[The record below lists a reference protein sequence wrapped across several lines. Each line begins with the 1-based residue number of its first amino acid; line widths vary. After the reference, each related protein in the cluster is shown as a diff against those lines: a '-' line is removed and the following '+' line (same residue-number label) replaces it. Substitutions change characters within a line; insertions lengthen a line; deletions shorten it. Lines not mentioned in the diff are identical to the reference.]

1 MKNKIRIIIFSL
13 SLLSLG
19 LFPTYASTEV
29 VVKGTGFNSFSK
41 GCSKNKPRDKGLH
54 EATLEKAKNKAWK
67 RFVSK
72 QEDDVIDIYDDNED
86 EILENLEDFI
96 LDLSVLN
103 QECDKSSKTYELI
116 VRLTVDD
123 RAFKRFLT
131 KATGNTSRQGALA
144 GQRTLILL
152 YPRMVDTRID
162 PRRADVNETRSSF
175 VGDEVSDVNESS
187 ASISE
192 RSVSKTA
199 KITGGSTT
207 ASKVIYKMGNRQDA
221 QASAT
226 RALRRFK
233 MRPVFPQNLV
243 AISEREG
250 LDSSFLN
257 TLTNE
262 FIKEGNYSFESLANL
277 ETFSMDIGTYQYI
290 VLGSIDLSEARLDQQ
305 SGLPRVTAIVNI
317 ELYEATMDGN
327 FVLATANESYN
338 AVAETQE
345 EAQSVALK
353 KAAKT
358 AIEGLFTQIWWVDIK
373 LIYLTDF
380 LGEKNEKNC
389 TNLCHY
395 DNFLNVAY

>member
-1 MKNKIRIIIFSL
+1 MKNKIRIFFLSL
-13 SLLSLG
+13 SMLSIG
-19 LFPTYASTEV
+19 FFPSFASTEV

-54 EATLEKAKNKAWK
+54 EATMEKAKKKAWR

-72 QEDDVIDIYDDNED
+72 QEDDVIDTYDDNED
-86 EILENLEDFI
+86 EILENLDEFI
-96 LDLSVLN
+96 LDMSVLN

-144 GQRTLILL
+144 GQTTLILL
-152 YPRMVDTRID
+152 YPRVVSRRID
-162 PRRADVNETRSSF
+162 AKRADVSETISSF
-175 VGDEVSDVNESS
+175 EGDEVSDVNESS
-187 ASISE
+187 ASITE

-199 KITGGSTT
+199 KIKGGSTT
-207 ASKVIYKMGNRQDA
+207 ASRNLYKMGNQQDA

-233 MRPVFPQNLV
+233 MRATFPANMV
-243 AISEREG
+243 ARSERMG
-250 LDSSFLN
+250 VDASFFNALRD
-257 TLTNE
+257 E
-262 FIKEGNYSFESLANL
+262 FIQEGNYSFNTLANL
-277 ETFSMDIGTYQYI
+277 ENFSMDIGAYQYI
-290 VLGSIDLSEARLDQQ
+290 VLGSIDLSEAREDKQ

-358 AIEGLFTQIWWVDIK
+358 AIEGLFTQI
-373 LIYLTDF
+373 
-380 LGEKNEKNC
+380 
-389 TNLCHY
+389 
-395 DNFLNVAY
+395 

>member
-1 MKNKIRIIIFSL
+1 MKNKLKIFFLSL
-13 SLLSLG
+13 SMLG
-19 LFPTYASTEV
+19 IGFFPSYASTEV

-54 EATLEKAKNKAWK
+54 EATMEKAKKKAWR

-72 QEDDVIDIYDDNED
+72 QEDDVIDTYDDNED
-86 EILENLEDFI
+86 EILENLDEFI
-96 LDLSVLN
+96 LDMSVLN

-131 KATGNTSRQGALA
+131 KATGNTSKQGALA
-144 GQRTLILL
+144 GKSTLILL
-152 YPRMVDTRID
+152 YPRMVDRRID
-162 PRRADVNETRSSF
+162 SRRADVDETISSF
-175 VGDEVSDVNESS
+175 EGDEVSDVDDSS

-199 KITGGSTT
+199 KIKGGSTT
-207 ASKVIYKMGNRQDA
+207 ASKVLYKMGNRQDA

-233 MRPVFPQNLV
+233 MRPVFASNLV
-243 AISEREG
+243 AVSKREG
-250 LDSSFLN
+250 FDSSFLN
-257 TLTNE
+257 DLTNE
-262 FIKEGNYSFESLANL
+262 FLTEGNYSSDSLANL

-290 VLGSIDLSEARLDQQ
+290 VLGSIDLSEARTDQQ

-358 AIEGLFTQIWWVDIK
+358 AIEGLFTQI
-373 LIYLTDF
+373 
-380 LGEKNEKNC
+380 
-389 TNLCHY
+389 
-395 DNFLNVAY
+395 

>member
-1 MKNKIRIIIFSL
+1 MKNKLKIIF
-13 SLLSLG
+13 LLINFMSIG
-19 LFPTYASTEV
+19 FISTYASAEV
-29 VVKGTGFNSFSK
+29 VVKGKGFNSFSK

-54 EATLEKAKNKAWK
+54 EATMEKAKKKAWK

-72 QEDDVIDIYDDNED
+72 QEDDVIDTYDDNED
-86 EILENLEDFI
+86 EILENLDDFI
-96 LDLSVLN
+96 LDMSVLN
-103 QECDKSSKTYELI
+103 QECDKSTKTYELI

-131 KATGNTSRQGALA
+131 KATGNTSKQGALA
-144 GQRTLILL
+144 GQKTLILL
-152 YPRMVDTRID
+152 YPRMVDKRID
-162 PRRADVNETRSSF
+162 ARRADVDETRSSF
-175 VGDEVSDVNESS
+175 VGDEVSDVDDSS

-199 KITGGSTT
+199 KIKGGSTT

-250 LDSSFLN
+250 IDSSFLN

-262 FIKEGNYSFESLANL
+262 FIQEGNYSFESLANL

-290 VLGSIDLSEARLDQQ
+290 VLGSIDLSEARMDQQ
-305 SGLPRVTAIVNI
+305 SGKPRVTAIVNI

-358 AIEGLFTQIWWVDIK
+358 AIEGLFTQI
-373 LIYLTDF
+373 
-380 LGEKNEKNC
+380 
-389 TNLCHY
+389 
-395 DNFLNVAY
+395 

>member
-199 KITGGSTT
+199 KIT
-207 ASKVIYKMGNRQDA
+207 
-221 QASAT
+221 
-226 RALRRFK
+226 
-233 MRPVFPQNLV
+233 
-243 AISEREG
+243 
-250 LDSSFLN
+250 
-257 TLTNE
+257 
-262 FIKEGNYSFESLANL
+262 
-277 ETFSMDIGTYQYI
+277 
-290 VLGSIDLSEARLDQQ
+290 
-305 SGLPRVTAIVNI
+305 
-317 ELYEATMDGN
+317 
-327 FVLATANESYN
+327 
-338 AVAETQE
+338 
-345 EAQSVALK
+345 
-353 KAAKT
+353 
-358 AIEGLFTQIWWVDIK
+358 
-373 LIYLTDF
+373 
-380 LGEKNEKNC
+380 
-389 TNLCHY
+389 
-395 DNFLNVAY
+395 

>member
-1 MKNKIRIIIFSL
+1 M
-13 SLLSLG
+13 
-19 LFPTYASTEV
+19 
-29 VVKGTGFNSFSK
+29 
-41 GCSKNKPRDKGLH
+41 
-54 EATLEKAKNKAWK
+54 
-67 RFVSK
+67 
-72 QEDDVIDIYDDNED
+72 
-86 EILENLEDFI
+86 
-96 LDLSVLN
+96 
-103 QECDKSSKTYELI
+103 
-116 VRLTVDD
+116 
-123 RAFKRFLT
+123 
-131 KATGNTSRQGALA
+131 
-144 GQRTLILL
+144 
-152 YPRMVDTRID
+152 YPRIVDTRID

-199 KITGGSTT
+199 KIKCGSTT
-207 ASKVIYKMGNRQDA
+207 ASRVLYKMGNRQDA

-233 MRPVFPQNLV
+233 MRPVFASNLV
-243 AISEREG
+243 AVSKREG
-250 LDSSFLN
+250 FDSSFLDD
-257 TLTNE
+257 LTNE
-262 FIKEGNYSFESLANL
+262 FLTEGNYSSDSLANL

-290 VLGSIDLSEARLDQQ
+290 VLGSIDLSEARTDQQ

-358 AIEGLFTQIWWVDIK
+358 AIEGLFTQI
-373 LIYLTDF
+373 
-380 LGEKNEKNC
+380 
-389 TNLCHY
+389 
-395 DNFLNVAY
+395 

>member
-1 MKNKIRIIIFSL
+1 MKNKIRIVLFSL
-13 SLLSLG
+13 SLLSVG
-19 LFPTYASTEV
+19 FFPSYASTEV

-54 EATLEKAKNKAWK
+54 EATMEKAKKKAWR

-72 QEDDVIDIYDDNED
+72 QEDDVIDTYDDNED
-86 EILENLEDFI
+86 EILENLDDFI
-96 LDLSVLN
+96 LDMSVLN

-131 KATGNTSRQGALA
+131 KATGNTSKQGALA
-144 GQRTLILL
+144 GKSTLILL
-152 YPRMVDTRID
+152 YPRMVDRRID
-162 PRRADVNETRSSF
+162 ARRADVDETISSF
-175 VGDEVSDVNESS
+175 EGDEVSDVDESS

-199 KITGGSTT
+199 KIKGGSTT
-207 ASKVIYKMGNRQDA
+207 ASRVLYKMGNRQDA

-233 MRPVFPQNLV
+233 MRPVFASNLV
-243 AISEREG
+243 AVSKREG
-250 LDSSFLN
+250 FDSSFLDD
-257 TLTNE
+257 LTNE
-262 FIKEGNYSFESLANL
+262 FLTEGNYSSDSLANL

-290 VLGSIDLSEARLDQQ
+290 VLGSIDLSEAREDKQ

-358 AIEGLFTQIWWVDIK
+358 AIEGLFTQI
-373 LIYLTDF
+373 
-380 LGEKNEKNC
+380 
-389 TNLCHY
+389 
-395 DNFLNVAY
+395 

>member
-1 MKNKIRIIIFSL
+1 MKNKIKIFFLSL
-13 SLLSLG
+13 SMLG
-19 LFPTYASTEV
+19 IGFFPSYASTEV

-54 EATLEKAKNKAWK
+54 EATMEKAKKKAWR

-72 QEDDVIDIYDDNED
+72 QEDDVIDTYDDNED
-86 EILENLEDFI
+86 EILENLDEFI
-96 LDLSVLN
+96 LDMSVLN

-131 KATGNTSRQGALA
+131 KATGNTSKQGALA
-144 GQRTLILL
+144 GQSTLILL
-152 YPRMVDTRID
+152 YPRMVDRRID
-162 PRRADVNETRSSF
+162 ARRADVDETISSF
-175 VGDEVSDVNESS
+175 EGDEVSDVDESS

-199 KITGGSTT
+199 KIKGGSTT
-207 ASKVIYKMGNRQDA
+207 ASRVLYKMGNRQDA

-233 MRPVFPQNLV
+233 MRPVFASNLV
-243 AISEREG
+243 AVSKREG
-250 LDSSFLN
+250 FDSSFLDD
-257 TLTNE
+257 LTNE
-262 FIKEGNYSFESLANL
+262 FLTEGNYSSDSLANL

-290 VLGSIDLSEARLDQQ
+290 VLGSIDLSEARTDQQ

-358 AIEGLFTQIWWVDIK
+358 AIEGLFTQI
-373 LIYLTDF
+373 
-380 LGEKNEKNC
+380 
-389 TNLCHY
+389 
-395 DNFLNVAY
+395 

>member
-1 MKNKIRIIIFSL
+1 MKNKIRIFFLSL
-13 SLLSLG
+13 SMLSIG
-19 LFPTYASTEV
+19 FFPSFASTEV

-54 EATLEKAKNKAWK
+54 EATMEKAKKKAWR

-72 QEDDVIDIYDDNED
+72 QEDDVIDTYDDNED
-86 EILENLEDFI
+86 EILENLDEFI
-96 LDLSVLN
+96 LDMSVLN

-131 KATGNTSRQGALA
+131 KATGNTSKQGALA
-144 GQRTLILL
+144 GQSTLILL
-152 YPRMVDTRID
+152 YPRMVDRRID
-162 PRRADVNETRSSF
+162 ARRADVDETISSF
-175 VGDEVSDVNESS
+175 EGDEVSDVDESS

-199 KITGGSTT
+199 KIKGGSTT
-207 ASKVIYKMGNRQDA
+207 ASRVLYKMGNRQDA

-233 MRPVFPQNLV
+233 MRPVFASNLV
-243 AISEREG
+243 AVSKREG
-250 LDSSFLN
+250 FDSSFLDD
-257 TLTNE
+257 LTNE
-262 FIKEGNYSFESLANL
+262 FLTEGNYSSDSLANL

-290 VLGSIDLSEARLDQQ
+290 VLGSIDLSEARTDQQ

-358 AIEGLFTQIWWVDIK
+358 AIEGLFTQI
-373 LIYLTDF
+373 
-380 LGEKNEKNC
+380 
-389 TNLCHY
+389 
-395 DNFLNVAY
+395 

>member
-1 MKNKIRIIIFSL
+1 MKNKIRIFFLSL
-13 SLLSLG
+13 SMLSIG
-19 LFPTYASTEV
+19 FFPSFASTEV

-54 EATLEKAKNKAWK
+54 EATMEKAKKKAWR

-72 QEDDVIDIYDDNED
+72 QEDDVIDTYDDNED
-86 EILENLEDFI
+86 EILENLDEFI
-96 LDLSVLN
+96 LDMSVLN

-144 GQRTLILL
+144 GQTTLILL
-152 YPRMVDTRID
+152 YPRVVSKTID
-162 PRRADVNETRSSF
+162 AKRADVSETISSF
-175 VGDEVSDVNESS
+175 EGDEVSDVNESS
-187 ASISE
+187 ASITE

-199 KITGGSTT
+199 KIKGGSTT
-207 ASKVIYKMGNRQDA
+207 ASRNLYKMGNQQDA

-233 MRPVFPQNLV
+233 MRATFPANMV
-243 AISEREG
+243 ARSERMG
-250 LDSSFLN
+250 VDASFLN
-257 TLTNE
+257 TLRDE
-262 FIKEGNYSFESLANL
+262 FIQEGNYSFNTLANL
-277 ETFSMDIGTYQYI
+277 ENFSMDIGAYQYI
-290 VLGSIDLSEARLDQQ
+290 VLGSIDLSEARTDQQ

-338 AVAETQE
+338 AVAETRE

-358 AIEGLFTQIWWVDIK
+358 AIEGLFTQI
-373 LIYLTDF
+373 
-380 LGEKNEKNC
+380 
-389 TNLCHY
+389 
-395 DNFLNVAY
+395 

>member
-1 MKNKIRIIIFSL
+1 MKNKIRIFFLSL
-13 SLLSLG
+13 SMLSIG
-19 LFPTYASTEV
+19 FFPSFASTEV

-54 EATLEKAKNKAWK
+54 EATMEKAKKKAWR

-72 QEDDVIDIYDDNED
+72 QEDDVIDTYDDNED
-86 EILENLEDFI
+86 EILENLDEFI
-96 LDLSVLN
+96 LDMSVLN
-103 QECDKSSKTYELI
+103 QDCDKSSKTYELI

-131 KATGNTSRQGALA
+131 KATGNTSKQGALA
-144 GQRTLILL
+144 GKSTLILL
-152 YPRMVDTRID
+152 YPRMVDRRID
-162 PRRADVNETRSSF
+162 ARRADVDETISSF
-175 VGDEVSDVNESS
+175 EGDEVSDVDESS

-199 KITGGSTT
+199 KIKGGSTT
-207 ASKVIYKMGNRQDA
+207 ASRVLYKMGNRQDA

-233 MRPVFPQNLV
+233 MRPVFASNLV
-243 AISEREG
+243 AVSKREG
-250 LDSSFLN
+250 FDSSFLDD
-257 TLTNE
+257 LTNE
-262 FIKEGNYSFESLANL
+262 FLTEGNYSSDSLANL

-290 VLGSIDLSEARLDQQ
+290 VLGSIDLSEARMDQQ

-358 AIEGLFTQIWWVDIK
+358 AIEGLFTQI
-373 LIYLTDF
+373 
-380 LGEKNEKNC
+380 
-389 TNLCHY
+389 
-395 DNFLNVAY
+395 

>member
-1 MKNKIRIIIFSL
+1 MKNKIKIVLFSL
-13 SLLSLG
+13 SLLG
-19 LFPTYASTEV
+19 VGFFPSYASTEV

-54 EATLEKAKNKAWK
+54 EATMEKAKKKAWR

-72 QEDDVIDIYDDNED
+72 QEDDVIDTYDDNED
-86 EILENLEDFI
+86 EILENLDEFI
-96 LDLSVLN
+96 LDMSVLN

-131 KATGNTSRQGALA
+131 KATGNTSKQGALA
-144 GQRTLILL
+144 GQSTLILL
-152 YPRMVDTRID
+152 YPRMVDRRID
-162 PRRADVNETRSSF
+162 ARRADVDETISSF
-175 VGDEVSDVNESS
+175 EGDEVSDVDESS

-199 KITGGSTT
+199 KIKGGSTT
-207 ASKVIYKMGNRQDA
+207 ASRVLYKMGNRQDA

-233 MRPVFPQNLV
+233 MRPVFASNLV
-243 AISEREG
+243 AVSKREG
-250 LDSSFLN
+250 FDSSFLDD
-257 TLTNE
+257 LTNE
-262 FIKEGNYSFESLANL
+262 FLTEGNYSSDSLANL

-290 VLGSIDLSEARLDQQ
+290 VLGSIDLSEAREDKQ

-358 AIEGLFTQIWWVDIK
+358 AIEGLFTQI
-373 LIYLTDF
+373 
-380 LGEKNEKNC
+380 
-389 TNLCHY
+389 
-395 DNFLNVAY
+395 

>member
-152 YPRMVDTRID
+152 YPRIVDTRID

-345 EAQSVALK
+345 EAQSMALK

-358 AIEGLFTQIWWVDIK
+358 AIEGLFTQI
-373 LIYLTDF
+373 
-380 LGEKNEKNC
+380 
-389 TNLCHY
+389 
-395 DNFLNVAY
+395 

>member
-1 MKNKIRIIIFSL
+1 MKNKLKIFFLSL
-13 SLLSLG
+13 SMLG
-19 LFPTYASTEV
+19 IGFFPSYASTEV

-54 EATLEKAKNKAWK
+54 EATMEKAKKKAWR

-72 QEDDVIDIYDDNED
+72 QEDDVIDTYDDNED
-86 EILENLEDFI
+86 EILENLDEFI
-96 LDLSVLN
+96 LDMSVLN

-131 KATGNTSRQGALA
+131 KATGNTSKQGALA
-144 GQRTLILL
+144 GKSTLILL
-152 YPRMVDTRID
+152 YPRMVDRRID
-162 PRRADVNETRSSF
+162 ARRADVDETISSF
-175 VGDEVSDVNESS
+175 EGDEVSDVDDSS

-199 KITGGSTT
+199 KIKGGSTT
-207 ASKVIYKMGNRQDA
+207 ASKVLYKMGNRQDA

-233 MRPVFPQNLV
+233 MRPVFASNLV
-243 AISEREG
+243 AISRREG

-257 TLTNE
+257 DLTNE
-262 FIKEGNYSFESLANL
+262 FLTEGNYSFESLANL
-277 ETFSMDIGTYQYI
+277 ETFSMDIGEYAYI
-290 VLGSIDLSEARLDQQ
+290 VLGSIDLSEARTDQQ

-358 AIEGLFTQIWWVDIK
+358 AIEGLFTQI
-373 LIYLTDF
+373 
-380 LGEKNEKNC
+380 
-389 TNLCHY
+389 
-395 DNFLNVAY
+395 

>member
-1 MKNKIRIIIFSL
+1 M
-13 SLLSLG
+13 
-19 LFPTYASTEV
+19 
-29 VVKGTGFNSFSK
+29 
-41 GCSKNKPRDKGLH
+41 
-54 EATLEKAKNKAWK
+54 
-67 RFVSK
+67 
-72 QEDDVIDIYDDNED
+72 
-86 EILENLEDFI
+86 
-96 LDLSVLN
+96 SVLN

-131 KATGNTSRQGALA
+131 KASGNTSKQGALA
-144 GQRTLILL
+144 GQSTLILL
-152 YPRMVDTRID
+152 YPRMVDRRID
-162 PRRADVNETRSSF
+162 ARRADVDETISSF
-175 VGDEVSDVNESS
+175 EGDEVSDVDESS

-199 KITGGSTT
+199 KIKGGSTT
-207 ASKVIYKMGNRQDA
+207 ASRVLYKMGNRQDA

-233 MRPVFPQNLV
+233 MRPVFASNLV
-243 AISEREG
+243 AVSKREG
-250 LDSSFLN
+250 FDSSFLDD
-257 TLTNE
+257 LTNE
-262 FIKEGNYSFESLANL
+262 FLTEGNYSSDSLANL

-290 VLGSIDLSEARLDQQ
+290 VLGSIDLSEARTDQQ

-338 AVAETQE
+338 AVAETRE

-358 AIEGLFTQIWWVDIK
+358 AIEGLFTQI
-373 LIYLTDF
+373 
-380 LGEKNEKNC
+380 
-389 TNLCHY
+389 
-395 DNFLNVAY
+395 

>member
-1 MKNKIRIIIFSL
+1 MKNKIKIFFLSL
-13 SLLSLG
+13 SMLG
-19 LFPTYASTEV
+19 IGFFPSYASTEV

-54 EATLEKAKNKAWK
+54 EATMEKAKKKAWR

-72 QEDDVIDIYDDNED
+72 QEDDVIDTYDDNED
-86 EILENLEDFI
+86 EILENLDEFI
-96 LDLSVLN
+96 LDMSVLN
-103 QECDKSSKTYELI
+103 QDCDKSSKTYELI

-131 KATGNTSRQGALA
+131 KATGNTSKQGALA
-144 GQRTLILL
+144 GKSTLILL
-152 YPRMVDTRID
+152 YPRMVDRRID
-162 PRRADVNETRSSF
+162 ARRADVDETISSF
-175 VGDEVSDVNESS
+175 EGDEVSDVDESS

-199 KITGGSTT
+199 KIKGGSTT
-207 ASKVIYKMGNRQDA
+207 ASKVLYKMGNRQDA

-233 MRPVFPQNLV
+233 MRPVFASNLV
-243 AISEREG
+243 AVSKREG
-250 LDSSFLN
+250 FDSSFLN
-257 TLTNE
+257 DLTNE
-262 FIKEGNYSFESLANL
+262 FLTEGNYSSDSLANL

-290 VLGSIDLSEARLDQQ
+290 VLGSIDLSEARTDQQ

-358 AIEGLFTQIWWVDIK
+358 AIEGLFTQI
-373 LIYLTDF
+373 
-380 LGEKNEKNC
+380 
-389 TNLCHY
+389 
-395 DNFLNVAY
+395 

>member
-1 MKNKIRIIIFSL
+1 MKNKLKIIF
-13 SLLSLG
+13 LLINFMSIG
-19 LFPTYASTEV
+19 FISTYASAEV
-29 VVKGTGFNSFSK
+29 VVKGKGFNSFSK

-54 EATLEKAKNKAWK
+54 EATMEKAKKKAWK

-72 QEDDVIDIYDDNED
+72 QEDDVIDTYDDNED
-86 EILENLEDFI
+86 EILENLDDFI
-96 LDLSVLN
+96 LDMSVLN
-103 QECDKSSKTYELI
+103 QECDKSTKTYELI

-152 YPRMVDTRID
+152 YPRMVDKRID
-162 PRRADVNETRSSF
+162 ARRADVDETRSSF
-175 VGDEVSDVNESS
+175 VGDEVIDVDDSS

-192 RSVSKTA
+192 SSFSKTA
-199 KITGGSTT
+199 KIKGGSTT

-250 LDSSFLN
+250 IDSSFLN

-262 FIKEGNYSFESLANL
+262 FIQEGNYSFESLANL

-290 VLGSIDLSEARLDQQ
+290 VLGSIDLSEARMDQQ
-305 SGLPRVTAIVNI
+305 SGKPRVTAIVNI
-317 ELYEATMDGN
+317 ELYEATMHGN

-345 EAQSVALK
+345 DAQSVA
-353 KAAKT
+353 
-358 AIEGLFTQIWWVDIK
+358 
-373 LIYLTDF
+373 
-380 LGEKNEKNC
+380 
-389 TNLCHY
+389 
-395 DNFLNVAY
+395 

>member
-1 MKNKIRIIIFSL
+1 MKNKLKIFFLSL
-13 SLLSLG
+13 SMLG
-19 LFPTYASTEV
+19 IGFFPSYASTEV

-54 EATLEKAKNKAWK
+54 EATMEKAKKKAWR

-72 QEDDVIDIYDDNED
+72 QEDDVIDTYDDNED
-86 EILENLEDFI
+86 EILENLDEFI
-96 LDLSVLN
+96 LDMSVLN
-103 QECDKSSKTYELI
+103 QDCDKSSKTYELI

-131 KATGNTSRQGALA
+131 KATGNTSKQGALA
-144 GQRTLILL
+144 GKSTLILL
-152 YPRMVDTRID
+152 YPRMVDRRID
-162 PRRADVNETRSSF
+162 ARRADVDETISSF
-175 VGDEVSDVNESS
+175 EGDEVSDVDESS

-199 KITGGSTT
+199 KIKGGSTT
-207 ASKVIYKMGNRQDA
+207 ASKVLYKMGNRQDA

-233 MRPVFPQNLV
+233 MRPVFASNLV
-243 AISEREG
+243 AVSKREG
-250 LDSSFLN
+250 FDSSFLN
-257 TLTNE
+257 DLTNE
-262 FIKEGNYSFESLANL
+262 FLTEGNYSSDSLANL

-290 VLGSIDLSEARLDQQ
+290 VLGSIDLSEARTDQQ

-358 AIEGLFTQIWWVDIK
+358 AIEGLFTQI
-373 LIYLTDF
+373 
-380 LGEKNEKNC
+380 
-389 TNLCHY
+389 
-395 DNFLNVAY
+395 

>member
-1 MKNKIRIIIFSL
+1 MKNKLKIFFLSL
-13 SLLSLG
+13 SMLG
-19 LFPTYASTEV
+19 IGFFPSYASTEV

-54 EATLEKAKNKAWK
+54 EATMEKAKKKAWR

-72 QEDDVIDIYDDNED
+72 QEDDVIDTYDDNED
-86 EILENLEDFI
+86 EILENLDEFI
-96 LDLSVLN
+96 LDMSVLN
-103 QECDKSSKTYELI
+103 QDCDKSSKTYELI

-131 KATGNTSRQGALA
+131 KATGNTSKQGALA
-144 GQRTLILL
+144 GKSTLILL
-152 YPRMVDTRID
+152 YPRMVDRRID
-162 PRRADVNETRSSF
+162 ARRADVDETISSF
-175 VGDEVSDVNESS
+175 EGDEVSDVDESS

-199 KITGGSTT
+199 KIKGGSTT
-207 ASKVIYKMGNRQDA
+207 ASKVLYKMGNRQDA

-233 MRPVFPQNLV
+233 MRPVFASNLV
-243 AISEREG
+243 AISRREG

-257 TLTNE
+257 DLTNE
-262 FIKEGNYSFESLANL
+262 FLTEGNYSFESLANL
-277 ETFSMDIGTYQYI
+277 ETFSMDIGEYAYI
-290 VLGSIDLSEARLDQQ
+290 VLGSIDLSEARTDQQ

-358 AIEGLFTQIWWVDIK
+358 AIEGLFTQI
-373 LIYLTDF
+373 
-380 LGEKNEKNC
+380 
-389 TNLCHY
+389 
-395 DNFLNVAY
+395 

>member
-1 MKNKIRIIIFSL
+1 MKNKIRIFFLSL
-13 SLLSLG
+13 SMLSIG
-19 LFPTYASTEV
+19 FFPSFASTEV

-54 EATLEKAKNKAWK
+54 EATMEKAKKKAWR

-72 QEDDVIDIYDDNED
+72 QEDDVIDTYDDNED
-86 EILENLEDFI
+86 EILENLDEFI
-96 LDLSVLN
+96 LDMSVLN

-144 GQRTLILL
+144 GQTTLILL
-152 YPRMVDTRID
+152 YPRVVSKTID
-162 PRRADVNETRSSF
+162 AKRADVSETISSF
-175 VGDEVSDVNESS
+175 EGDEVSDVNESS
-187 ASISE
+187 ASITE

-199 KITGGSTT
+199 KIKGGSTT
-207 ASKVIYKMGNRQDA
+207 ASRNLYKMGNQQDA

-233 MRPVFPQNLV
+233 MRATFPSNMV
-243 AISEREG
+243 ARSERMG
-250 LDSSFLN
+250 VDASFLN
-257 TLTNE
+257 TLRDE
-262 FIKEGNYSFESLANL
+262 FIQEGNYSFNTLANL
-277 ETFSMDIGTYQYI
+277 ENFSMDIGAYQYI
-290 VLGSIDLSEARLDQQ
+290 VLGSIDLSEARTDQQ

-358 AIEGLFTQIWWVDIK
+358 AIEGLFTQI
-373 LIYLTDF
+373 
-380 LGEKNEKNC
+380 
-389 TNLCHY
+389 
-395 DNFLNVAY
+395 

>member
-1 MKNKIRIIIFSL
+1 MKNKIKIFFLSL
-13 SLLSLG
+13 SMLG
-19 LFPTYASTEV
+19 IGFFPSYASTEV

-54 EATLEKAKNKAWK
+54 EATMEKAKKKAWR

-72 QEDDVIDIYDDNED
+72 QEDDVIDTYDDNED
-86 EILENLEDFI
+86 EILENLDEFI
-96 LDLSVLN
+96 LDMSVLN

-131 KATGNTSRQGALA
+131 KATGNTSKQGALA
-144 GQRTLILL
+144 GKSTLILL
-152 YPRMVDTRID
+152 YPRMVDRRID
-162 PRRADVNETRSSF
+162 ARRADVDETISSF
-175 VGDEVSDVNESS
+175 EGDEVSDVDESS

-199 KITGGSTT
+199 KIKGGSTT
-207 ASKVIYKMGNRQDA
+207 ASRVLYKMGNRQDA

-233 MRPVFPQNLV
+233 MRPVFASNLV
-243 AISEREG
+243 AVSKREG
-250 LDSSFLN
+250 FDSSFLDD
-257 TLTNE
+257 LTNE
-262 FIKEGNYSFESLANL
+262 FLTEGNYSSDSLANL

-290 VLGSIDLSEARLDQQ
+290 VLGSIDLSEARMDQQ

-358 AIEGLFTQIWWVDIK
+358 AIEGLFTQI
-373 LIYLTDF
+373 
-380 LGEKNEKNC
+380 
-389 TNLCHY
+389 
-395 DNFLNVAY
+395 

>member
-1 MKNKIRIIIFSL
+1 MKNKIRIFFLSL
-13 SLLSLG
+13 SMLSIG
-19 LFPTYASTEV
+19 FFPSFASTEV

-54 EATLEKAKNKAWK
+54 EATMEKAKKKAWR

-72 QEDDVIDIYDDNED
+72 QEDDVIDTYDDNED
-86 EILENLEDFI
+86 EILENLDEFI
-96 LDLSVLN
+96 LDMSVLN

-144 GQRTLILL
+144 GQTTLILL
-152 YPRMVDTRID
+152 YPRVVSRRID
-162 PRRADVNETRSSF
+162 AKRADVSETISSF
-175 VGDEVSDVNESS
+175 EGDEVSDVNESS
-187 ASISE
+187 ASITE

-199 KITGGSTT
+199 KIKGGSTT
-207 ASKVIYKMGNRQDA
+207 ASRNLYKMGNQQDA

-233 MRPVFPQNLV
+233 MRATFPANMV
-243 AISEREG
+243 ARSERMG
-250 LDSSFLN
+250 VDASFLN
-257 TLTNE
+257 ALRDE
-262 FIKEGNYSFESLANL
+262 FIQEGNYSFNTLANL
-277 ETFSMDIGTYQYI
+277 ENFSMDIGAYQYI
-290 VLGSIDLSEARLDQQ
+290 VLGSIDLSEAREDKQ

-358 AIEGLFTQIWWVDIK
+358 AIEGLFTQI
-373 LIYLTDF
+373 
-380 LGEKNEKNC
+380 
-389 TNLCHY
+389 
-395 DNFLNVAY
+395 